1 MFYTNVNIGKYFLT
15 FILTSFTSKSVDCL
29 IVAFTLFCIFEDKS
43 LITIDKKVYKH
54 SFNIIDLIEVGD
66 YVNGYKVSDKESTL
80 LCTNVKGI
88 DKSGYHIPISQYG
101 EGIETIVTKE
111 QFEIAKYEVIK

>member
-1 MFYTNVNIGKYFLT
+1 MEEIKIGEYVRSVLGSIGKVTKIESNTNTRFLY
-15 FILTSFTSKSVDCL
+15 
-29 IVAFTLFCIFEDKS
+29 EDKS